1 MINKI
6 ATAAKLLMVAQLAFI
21 ATQASAGGHGEKK
34 AEADIVVKTDTKA
47 SNVIL
52 PN

>member
-34 AEADIVVKTDTKA
+34 AEADTKA